1 MKCLAIKLDG
11 TQCRYRVNEL
21 YKPYCGVHK
30 NKRKNELSDKE
41 RDERLSR
48 LIQTGVS
55 LILLLE
61 YAEKYL
67 PDFIEMIVSSNTLN
81 FCRRTK
87 EDFDDIEEYST
98 VTIYPKDVIG
108 SINSDLA
115 EQNLHTL
122 YISLNSYFLHLF
134 SEKLLP
140 LELYADITKKRNDLL
155 ALIDENGYK
164 PSKELVE
171 HLMCDK
177 FVKQGTLKWSPVS
190 LTDFIPRW

>member
-11 TQCRYRVNEL
+11 TQCRNRMNEL

-30 NKRKNELSDKE
+30 NKQKNKSSDKE
-41 RDERLSR
+41 RDESLSR

-55 LILLLE
+55 LIILCE

-81 FCRRTK
+81 FIK
-87 EDFDDIEEYST
+87 SNDGFDDIEEFSNL
-98 VTIYPKDVIG
+98 TIYPKDVIG

-115 EQNLHTL
+115 EQNLHRL

-134 SEKLLP
+134 SDKTLP
-140 LELYADITKKRNDLL
+140 LELYTDIAKTRNDLL
-155 ALIDENGYK
+155 ALIDKNGYK
-164 PSKELVE
+164 PSKFLVE
-171 HLMCDK
+171 HLTRDK
-177 FVKQGTLKWSPVS
+177 FVNQGT
-190 LTDFIPRW
+190 